1 MISLHAA
8 LVLIGGIGLLL
19 LGMRLMTDG
28 LRLAAGRALEGILAN
43 WTRTPLRG
51 IGTGA
56 LITAVVQSS
65 SAVTVATLGFVNAR
79 MLSLERAITVTY
91 GSNLGTTMTGWLV
104 ALTGFKFDI
113 QAVALPLIGVGMAL
127 QLTGVARRRGQFG
140 LALAGFGLFF
150 LGIDALQA
158 GFAGVPEIRL
168 GEHGLPLVRTLAYV
182 GVGVLLTLISQSSS
196 AAIAILISAAMTE
209 SLALELAAAAVIGAN
224 LGTTSTALLGTI
236 GATANAR
243 RVALGHVAFNAVTA
257 VVALMLLPAL
267 LAVIQWLRSWL
278 ELGEGAGTLLALFH
292 TLFNLLGV
300 LLMLPLTPRLV
311 RLLRRCYQ
319 TREEAL
325 QAPRYLD
332 HTVLATPS
340 LAADALL
347 SELEDI
353 ECLARQVAG
362 AALSQPSA
370 DRGPELQALRLRLD
384 AVLDFTDQLARGGV
398 PDSLQ
403 PALALVPWVTRSL
416 RDAAQLA
423 EALAAPDLGGG
434 AAPTAIAAFL
444 AEAQTVVTGP
454 KPREAALTQLRQ
466 SYQQARLA
474 ALRLQE
480 TGASSARQILAWL
493 DHIHGAHH
501 LARALVKAG
510 LRLAQ
515 ARQAQTEPQAP
526 AQAPALADDD
536 PTHQPS

>member
-1 MISLHAA
+1 
-8 LVLIGGIGLLL
+8 
-19 LGMRLMTDG
+19 
-28 LRLAAGRALEGILAN
+28 
-43 WTRTPLRG
+43 
-51 IGTGA
+51 
-56 LITAVVQSS
+56 VVQSS

-79 MLSLERAITVTY
+79 LLSLERAITVTY

-104 ALTGFKFDI
+104 VLTGFKFDI
-113 QAVALPLIGVGMAL
+113 QALALPLVGVGMAL
-127 QLTGVARRRGQFG
+127 QLTGAAHRRGQFG
-140 LALAGFGLFF
+140 LALTGFGLFF
-150 LGIDALQA
+150 LGIDALQTGLA
-158 GFAGVPEIRL
+158 GAPEIRL
-168 GEHGLPLVRTLAYV
+168 GEHGPVIVRTLAYV
-182 GVGVLLTLISQSSS
+182 GMGVLLTVISQSSS
-196 AAIAILISAAMTE
+196 AAIAILISAVMTE

-257 VVALMLLPAL
+257 AVALMLLPVL
-267 LAVIQWLRSWL
+267 LALVQWLRSWL
-278 ELGEGAGTLLALFH
+278 ELGEGAGALLALFH
-292 TLFNLLGV
+292 TLFNLIGV
-300 LLMLPLTPRLV
+300 LVMLPLTPRLV

-319 TREEAL
+319 TREETL
-325 QAPRYLD
+325 QAPKYLD

-353 ECLARQVAG
+353 ERLARQVAD
-362 AALSQPSA
+362 AALTESSA
-370 DRGPELQALRLRLD
+370 EREPELQALRLRLD

-434 AAPTAIAAFL
+434 AAPAAIAAFL
-444 AEAQTVVTGP
+444 AQAQTVVAAP
-454 KPREAALTQLRQ
+454 EPREATLTQLRQ
-466 SYQQARLA
+466 SYEQARLA

-480 TGASSARQILAWL
+480 AGTGSARRILAWL
-493 DHIHGAHH
+493 DHIHRVHH
-501 LARALVKAG
+501 LARAVVKIA

-515 ARQAQTEPQAP
+515 ARQALANPEAP
-526 AQAPALADDD
+526 AQAPALAGDD
-536 PTHQPS
+536 PEPRSD

>member
-1 MISLHAA
+1 MSVHAA

-79 MLSLERAITVTY
+79 LLSLERAITVTY

-104 ALTGFKFDI
+104 VLTGFKFDI
-113 QAVALPLIGVGMAL
+113 QALALPLVGIGMAL
-127 QLTGVARRRGQFG
+127 QLTGALHRRGQFG
-140 LALAGFGLFF
+140 LALTGFGLFF
-150 LGIDALQA
+150 LGIDALQSGLA
-158 GFAGVPEIRL
+158 GAPEIRF
-168 GEHGLPLVRTLAYV
+168 GEHGPVIVRTLAYV
-182 GVGVLLTLISQSSS
+182 GMGVLLTVISQSSS

-209 SLALELAAAAVIGAN
+209 NLTLELAAAAVIGAN

-257 VVALMLLPAL
+257 VVALMLLPVL
-267 LAVIQWLRSWL
+267 LALAQWLRSWL
-278 ELGEGAGTLLALFH
+278 ELGEGAGALLALFH
-292 TLFNLLGV
+292 TLFNLIGV
-300 LLMLPLTPRLV
+300 LVMLPLTPRLV

-319 TREEAL
+319 TREETL
-325 QAPRYLD
+325 QAPKYLD

-353 ECLARQVAG
+353 ERLARQVAG

-370 DRGPELQALRLRLD
+370 ERGPELQALRLRLD

-398 PDSLQ
+398 PDPLR

-416 RDAAQLA
+416 RDTAQLA
-423 EALAAPDLGGG
+423 EALAAADLGGG
-434 AAPTAIAAFL
+434 GAPAAIAAFL
-444 AEAQTVVTGP
+444 AQAQTVVAAP
-454 KPREAALTQLRQ
+454 ELREATLTQLRQ
-466 SYQQARLA
+466 SYEQARLA

-480 TGASSARQILAWL
+480 TGTGSARRILAWL
-493 DHIHGAHH
+493 DHIHRAHH
-501 LARALVKAG
+501 LARAVVKIA
-510 LRLAQ
+510 LRLVQ
-515 ARQAQTEPQAP
+515 ARQALADPQAP
-526 AQAPALADDD
+526 AQAPALAGDD
-536 PTHQPS
+536 PAPQPG

>member
-1 MISLHAA
+1 MSVHAA
-8 LVLIGGIGLLL
+8 LVLIGGIGLFL

-79 MLSLERAITVTY
+79 LLSLERAIAVTY

-113 QAVALPLIGVGMAL
+113 QAFALPLIGVGMAL
-127 QLTGVARRRGQFG
+127 QLTGAARRRGQLG
-140 LALAGFGLFF
+140 QALAGFGLFF

-158 GFAGVPEIRL
+158 GFAGAPEIRL

-182 GVGVLLTLISQSSS
+182 GAGALLTLISQSSS
-196 AAIAILISAAMTE
+196 AAIAILISAAMTQ

-319 TREEAL
+319 TREETL

-332 HTVLATPS
+332 HTVLATPR

-353 ECLARQVAG
+353 EHLARQVAT
-362 AALSQPSA
+362 AALSRPGTEP
-370 DRGPELQALRLRLD
+370 GPELEALRGRLD
-384 AVLDFTDQLARGGV
+384 AVLDFIDQLALGGA

-403 PALALVPWVTRSL
+403 RALALVPWVTRSL

-423 EALAAPDLGGG
+423 EALATPDLGDG
-434 AAPTAIAAFL
+434 AAPAAITAFL
-444 AEAQTVVTGP
+444 AQAQAVATAP
-454 KPREAALTQLRQ
+454 APREEALAHLREG
-466 SYQQARLA
+466 YEQARLA
-474 ALRLQE
+474 ALRMQA
-480 TGASSARQILAWL
+480 TGAGPARRILAWL
-493 DHIHGAHH
+493 DHIHHAHH
-501 LARALVKAG
+501 LARAVVKSG

-515 ARQAQTEPQAP
+515 ARQALADPHAP
-526 AQAPALADDD
+526 VEAPALATDE
-536 PTHQPS
+536 PAPRSG

>member
-1 MISLHAA
+1 MSLHAA

-65 SAVTVATLGFVNAR
+65 SVVTVATLGFVNAR
-79 MLSLERAITVTY
+79 LLGLERAIAVTY

-104 ALTGFKFDI
+104 ALTGFKFNI
-113 QAVALPLIGVGMAL
+113 QAIALPLIGVGMAL
-127 QLTGVARRRGQFG
+127 QLTGAARRRGQFG

-150 LGIDALQA
+150 LGIDALQT

-168 GEHGLPLVRTLAYV
+168 GEHGPPLVRTLAYV

-353 ECLARQVAG
+353 EHLARQVAG

-434 AAPTAIAAFL
+434 AAPAAIAAFL
-444 AEAQTVVTGP
+444 AQAQTVVAAP
-454 KPREAALTQLRQ
+454 EPREATLAQLREG
-466 SYQQARLA
+466 YQQARLA

-480 TGASSARQILAWL
+480 TGTGSARRILAWL
-493 DHIHGAHH
+493 DHIHRAHH
-501 LARALVKAG
+501 LARAVVKTG
-510 LRLAQ
+510 LRLTQ
-515 ARQAQTEPQAP
+515 ARQALADPEAP
-526 AQAPALADDD
+526 AQAPALAGDD
-536 PTHQPS
+536 PAPQSG